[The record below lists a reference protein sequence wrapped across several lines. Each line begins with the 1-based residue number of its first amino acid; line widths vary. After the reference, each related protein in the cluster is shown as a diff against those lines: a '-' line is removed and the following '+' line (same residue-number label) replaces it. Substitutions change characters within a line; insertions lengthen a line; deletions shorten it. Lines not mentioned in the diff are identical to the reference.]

1 MGAHMKTT
9 IEISDALFAAT
20 KRAASERNTT
30 FRTIVEAAL
39 RRHLETSEGG
49 KQTRPRL
56 RRCTFRG
63 RGLQP
68 GISESDWSTIRERAY
83 EGRGG

>member
-1 MGAHMKTT
+1 MGTHMKTT
-9 IEISDALFAAT
+9 IEISDALLAAA
-20 KRAASERNTT
+20 KRAATERNTT
-30 FRTIVEAAL
+30 LRTIVEAAL
-39 RRHLETSEGG
+39 RRYLETTGEEP
-49 KQTRPRL
+49 KADRRL

>member
-1 MGAHMKTT
+1 MKTT
-9 IEISDALFAAT
+9 VEISDPLFAAA

-39 RRHLETSEGG
+39 RRYLETSGG
-49 KQTRPRL
+49 GNHTRPRL

>member
-1 MGAHMKTT
+1 MKTT
-9 IEISDALFAAT
+9 IEISDALLAAA
-20 KRAASERNTT
+20 KRAASDQNTT
-30 FRTIVEAAL
+30 LRTIVEVAL
-39 RRHLETSEGG
+39 RRYLETTQGEMQP
-49 KQTRPRL
+49 KPRL

-68 GISESDWSTIRERAY
+68 DISEGDWSTIRERAY

>member
-1 MGAHMKTT
+1 MGTHMKTT
-9 IEISDALFAAT
+9 IDISDALLAAA
-20 KRAASERNTT
+20 KRAATERNTT
-30 FRTIVEAAL
+30 FRTIVEVAL
-39 RRHLETSEGG
+39 RRYLETTGG
-49 KQTRPRL
+49 ETKAGRRL

>member
-9 IEISDALFAAT
+9 IEISDALLQAA
-20 KRAASERNTT
+20 KRMAAERGTT
-30 FRTIVEAAL
+30 LRMVVETAL
-39 RRHLETSEGG
+39 RRHLEAASDQA
-49 KQTRPRL
+49 QTRLHL
-56 RRCTFRG
+56 RRHSFRG

-68 GISESDWSTIRERAY
+68 GLSESDWSAIRERAY

>member
-1 MGAHMKTT
+1 MKTT
-9 IEISDALFAAT
+9 IKISDALLAAA
-20 KRAASERNTT
+20 KPAASDQNTT
-30 FRTIVEAAL
+30 LRTIVEVAL
-39 RRHLETSEGG
+39 RRYLETWVGG
-49 KQTRPRL
+49 TQAKQRL

-83 EGRGG
+83 EGRG